1 MSVDTHSGISKLFR
15 SPFVG
20 NLIEFK
26 RYLQSTTL
34 EYLDEPLDD
43 DMEWRIHDTIS
54 RIWGL
59 MSRSSTPTDVFA
71 FGIEVEDISDAK
83 YVLLRIETVSSE
95 GVRAVAY
102 MLFRLRDIE

>member
-1 MSVDTHSGISKLFR
+1 MSVDTHSNISKLFR

-26 RYLQSTTL
+26 RYLQSVTL
-34 EYLDEPLDD
+34 EYLEEIYDD

-59 MSRSSTPTDVFA
+59 MSRSSTPLDVFA
-71 FGIEVEDISDAK
+71 FGIEVEDVSDAK
-83 YVLLRIETVSSE
+83 YKLLRIETVSSE

-102 MLFRLRDIE
+102 MLFRLRDMS